1 MIVVVWNWTQ
11 TKQYNKKEMLE
22 VCGLLR
28 RNLVILTIPTP
39 LIMTSSLAI
48 SPHYT
53 CLAAYVVVG
62 LGALL
67 LITIHHDQPLARE
80 DGMKYYNRND

>member
-1 MIVVVWNWTQ
+1 
-11 TKQYNKKEMLE
+11 MLE

-39 LIMTSSLAI
+39 LIMTSSLI
-48 SPHYT
+48 LSPHYT
-53 CLAAYVVVG
+53 CLAANVVVG

-67 LITIHHDQPLARE
+67 SITIHRDQPLAWE
-80 DGMKYYNRND
+80 DGMK

>member
-1 MIVVVWNWTQ
+1 MVWNWTQ

-39 LIMTSSLAI
+39 LIMTSSLI
-48 SPHYT
+48 LSPHYT
-53 CLAAYVVVG
+53 CLAANVVVG

-67 LITIHHDQPLARE
+67 LIAIHHDQPLSSGRWDE
-80 DGMKYYNRND
+80 IE